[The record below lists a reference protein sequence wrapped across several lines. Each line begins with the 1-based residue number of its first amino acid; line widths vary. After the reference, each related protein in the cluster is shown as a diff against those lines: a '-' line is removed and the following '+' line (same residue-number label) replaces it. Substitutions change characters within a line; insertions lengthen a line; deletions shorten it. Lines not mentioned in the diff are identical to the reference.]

1 MENERDEAE
10 RRNVSAGPDALW
22 AEEQPRLRALAY
34 RMLGS
39 IADAEDV
46 VQEAYARGYRLTPE
60 QRAAIRSPRAW
71 LTAVTSRLCLDVLTS
86 ARARRERYVG
96 TWLPEPLPGDELAQ
110 ARADDPASELALAES
125 ASMALLVVLESMT
138 PAQRVVFVLHDVFQY
153 SFDEIAEL
161 VGRTPQA
168 CRKLASAARSRVS
181 SSRLAERRPADG
193 STLRAFR
200 AAWQARDLEALIE
213 LLDPEAVAIADG
225 GGVVRAALAPVRGPR
240 SIAEALVSVFE
251 RHPDLTLAEQLV
263 NSDLGLVARD
273 RDGSVLAVVGVGS
286 TDRGAID
293 RLWIVRNP
301 FKLRAWSGQP
311 ASRDSVAPAR

>member
-1 MENERDEAE
+1 MKDEREE
-10 RRNVSAGPDALW
+10 RRGVSAEPDAAW
-22 AEEQPRLRALAY
+22 TEEQPRLRALAY

-39 IADAEDV
+39 IAEAEDV

-60 QRAAIRSPRAW
+60 QRAGIRSPRAW
-71 LTAVTSRLCLDVLTS
+71 LTAVTSRLCLDVLAS

-96 TWLPEPLPGDELAQ
+96 TWLPEPLPGDGLSQ
-110 ARADDPASELALAES
+110 VRADDPASELALAES

-153 SFDEIAEL
+153 SFDEVAAI
-161 VGRTPQA
+161 VGRSPEA

-200 AAWQARDLEALIE
+200 AAWQARDLEALVE

-225 GGVVRAALAPVRGPR
+225 GGVVRAAPGPVRGRR
-240 SIAEALVSVFE
+240 SIAESLVDVVE
-251 RHPDLTLAEQLV
+251 RHPDLTLAEHLV
-263 NSDLGLVARD
+263 NRDLGLVARD
-273 RDGSVLAVVGVGS
+273 RDGLVLAVIGVRS
-286 TDRGAID
+286 TERGAID
-293 RLWIVRNP
+293 RIWVVRNP
-301 FKLRAWSGQP
+301 FKLRAWSGH
-311 ASRDSVAPAR
+311 ATAA

>member
-1 MENERDEAE
+1 MENEREEAE
-10 RRNVSAGPDALW
+10 RRGASGPDALW

-39 IADAEDV
+39 LAEAEDV
-46 VQEAYARGYRLTPE
+46 VQEAYARAYRLSPE
-60 QRAAIRSPRAW
+60 QRAAVRSPRAW
-71 LTAVTSRLCLDVLTS
+71 LTAVTSRLCLDALGS

-96 TWLPEPLPGDELAQ
+96 TWLPEPWPGDELAQ
-110 ARADDPASELALAES
+110 APADDPASMLALAES

-153 SFDEIAEL
+153 SFDEVAEM
-161 VGRTPQA
+161 VGRTPEA
-168 CRKLASAARSRVS
+168 CRKLASAARARVS
-181 SSRLAERRPADG
+181 ASRLAGRRPADG
-193 STLRAFR
+193 ATLRAFR

-240 SIAEALVSVFE
+240 AIAETLVRVFE
-251 RHPDLTLAEQLV
+251 RHPGLTLAEHLV
-263 NSDLGLVARD
+263 NARPGLVAKD

-286 TDRGAID
+286 SERGAID

-301 FKLRAWSGQP
+301 FKLRAW
-311 ASRDSVAPAR
+311 